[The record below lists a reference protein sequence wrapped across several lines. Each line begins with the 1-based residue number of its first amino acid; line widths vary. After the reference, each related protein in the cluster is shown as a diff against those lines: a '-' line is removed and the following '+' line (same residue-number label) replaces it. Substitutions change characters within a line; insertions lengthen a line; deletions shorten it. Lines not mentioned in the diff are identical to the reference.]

1 MSPELGFLLFLA
13 LLWGPTALW
22 LVFRAIR
29 GHRGRLPTPFD
40 RSQLT
45 PEELD
50 APVGSDGFWA
60 CGTCRSLNRGG
71 ANRCYRC
78 QTAKG
83 SAGGQAPGELPA
95 GPGIPVMAEGI
106 ARPSG
111 ELPVATTVALAT
123 RGNGPPAPEVLV
135 GASERTSS
143 AVPPEAP
150 ADVPVCPFLG
160 FRDDPATRNDFPDP
174 GNRCQLDLFS
184 QPIGVEHQKSYCL
197 TAAHQRCARYPAG
210 RGGHDEPTVGRE
222 GAPSA

>member
-1 MSPELGFLLFLA
+1 MAEGIARPS
-13 LLWGPTALW
+13 
-22 LVFRAIR
+22 
-29 GHRGRLPTPFD
+29 
-40 RSQLT
+40 
-45 PEELD
+45 
-50 APVGSDGFWA
+50 
-60 CGTCRSLNRGG
+60 
-71 ANRCYRC
+71 
-78 QTAKG
+78 
-83 SAGGQAPGELPA
+83 GELPV

-111 ELPVATTVALAT
+111 ELPVAATVALAT

-174 GNRCQLDLFS
+174 ANYCHATSARGATAVASARRFIS
-184 QPIGVEHQKSYCL
+184 GMAGTGRPQPIAAEHQTSWCL

-210 RGGHDEPTVGRE
+210 RGGRDEPTVGRE